1 MSAKFSVQ
9 ILAAKY
15 VRAFSRRG
23 IGLFYLNSQQCR
35 ACGMM
40 PKVDWFA
47 KAQQFLLGDSI
58 PISDQLWPAW
68 SCANHSLIAEAF
80 QATQRE
86 DNLIGFGNRPLP
98 IYR

>member
-1 MSAKFSVQ
+1 MSATLSVQ

-15 VRAFSRRG
+15 VRAFPRRG
-23 IGLFYLNSQQCR
+23 IELFYLNPQQCS

-40 PKVDWFA
+40 QPGDWFA
-47 KAQQFLLGDSI
+47 KTRKFLLGDSI
-58 PISDQLWPAW
+58 PISDQFWPLW